1 MPRPGRRLKHRLLT
15 SGGVLEILK
24 EENLTAKVNQFVDS
38 IAYLWKDE
46 PLDGDQTAKIANM
59 VLAELDRRNGNN

>member
-1 MPRPGRRLKHRLLT
+1 MPKKRLLAD
-15 SGGVLEILK
+15 GQVLRILR

-59 VLAELDRRNGNN
+59 VLAELNQRNGNN

>member
-1 MPRPGRRLKHRLLT
+1 MPKKRLLT
-15 SGGVLEILK
+15 DGQVLEILR
-24 EENLTAKVNQFVDS
+24 EENLREKVNQFVDS

-46 PLDGDQTAKIANM
+46 PLDGDETAKIANM